1 MGFGSS
7 RHTFSYADSDGD
19 GNQYANS
26 NINTYGYGYRNGY
39 FYYHCHRHCYCNRN
53 SYCYRHGNSNSY
65 SDSHSHPY
73 TNAQS
78 DSETDASAKNYACT
92 KTTGDS
98 RAPALAGG
106 DRWWNALSPWP
117 AVASA
122 KATQRVG
129 KRYCGFAARY
139 LRLRRLFVIGFS
151 RLRRGYGGPSEK
163 TIHLLLVGRR
173 RIFHNLLYFFRE
185 AMRKDDFFKP

>member
-7 RHTFSYADSDGD
+7 RHTFSYADSDSD

-53 SYCYRHGNSNSY
+53 SYCYRHGHGNRNSN
-65 SDSHSHPY
+65 SHPY